1 MTTDPPRED
10 QMFESV
16 MGQHGF
22 ARSMTPR
29 ARWYLVIAAVRHLLI
44 GGFAIFAA
52 SSFQSPS
59 FGPIISAAPLPMWG
73 VMFTVVAVGL
83 GLGAWFKSARIARFG
98 LMGSAA
104 TTFMVGVGLL
114 LAYFTG
120 DLTSPTGPIIWLAVA
135 GKDFTVCADPL
146 RSPFEDWVE
155 EIITAEGEDV
165 A

>member
-1 MTTDPPRED
+1 MSERTPAEEEL
-10 QMFESV
+10 MELL
-16 MGQHGF
+16 GQHGF

-29 ARWYLVIAAVRHLLI
+29 ARWYLIIAAIRHTLI
-44 GGFAIFAA
+44 GGFAVFAA
-52 SSFQSPS
+52 GSFQSPS
-59 FGPIISAAPLPMWG
+59 FGPIISAAPLPAWG
-73 VMFTVVAVGL
+73 TMFLFVAVGL
-83 GLGAWFKSARIARFG
+83 ILGAWFKSARIARFG

-104 TTFMVGVGLL
+104 TTFMVGIGLL

-155 EIITAEGEDV
+155 EIITGEEL

>member
-1 MTTDPPRED
+1 MD
-10 QMFESV
+10 
-16 MGQHGF
+16 GLHGF

-29 ARWYLVIAAVRHLLI
+29 ARWYLLIAAMRHTLI
-44 GGFAIFAA
+44 GVFAVLAA
-52 SSFQSPS
+52 DSFRSPS
-59 FGPIISAAPLPMWG
+59 FGPIISAAPLPLWG
-73 VMFTVVAVGL
+73 SMFLVVAIGL
-83 GLGAWFKSARIARFG
+83 GVGAWKKSARIARFG

-104 TTFMVGVGLL
+104 TTFMVGIGLL

-155 EIITAEGEDV
+155 EIAATDKGCS
-165 A
+165 

>member
-1 MTTDPPRED
+1 MPKT
-10 QMFESV
+10 V

-29 ARWYLVIAAVRHLLI
+29 ARWYLVIAGVRHLLI
-44 GGFAIFAA
+44 GVFAILAA
-52 SSFQSPS
+52 DSFRSPS
-59 FGPIISAAPLPMWG
+59 FGPIIAAAPLPMWG
-73 VMFTVVAVGL
+73 AMFLFVAAGL
-83 GLGAWFKSARIARFG
+83 GYGVWRRSARIARFG

-104 TTFMVGVGLL
+104 TTFMVGIGLL

-120 DLTSPTGPIIWLAVA
+120 DLSSPTGPIIWLAVA

-155 EIITAEGEDV
+155 EIITGDSPETGQV
-165 A
+165 V

>member
-1 MTTDPPRED
+1 MD
-10 QMFESV
+10 
-16 MGQHGF
+16 GLHGF

-29 ARWYLVIAAVRHLLI
+29 ARWYLIIAATRHFLVGL
-44 GGFAIFAA
+44 FAIFAA
-52 SSFQSPS
+52 QSFQSPS
-59 FGPIISAAPLPMWG
+59 FIPIISAAPLPAWG
-73 VMFTVVAVGL
+73 LMFWFVAAGC
-83 GLGAWFKSARIARFG
+83 GIGAWKKSARIARFG

-104 TTFMVGVGLL
+104 TTFMVGVGIM

-120 DLTSPTGPIIWLAVA
+120 DLSSPTGPIIWLAVA

-155 EIITAEGEDV
+155 EIITGDEDD